1 MNDGKGAEI
10 VEAWVRINSKSFS
23 VAIYIYTHTHTQRH
37 IGPMRRTIK

>member
-23 VAIYIYTHTHTQRH
+23 VAIYIYTHTHTHKDTSVQCVEL
-37 IGPMRRTIK
+37 